1 MELDQL
7 WLGTKERTE
16 KLPMNSIKAV
26 VSEAIKGQEEYH
38 IMALQLGPTEASRSL
53 LDHDRF
59 LNTLKTTPSCQVF
72 HILGAEPV
80 C

>member
-1 MELDQL
+1 MLFFNLVETVIIICRKIKVRLTFKMELDQL

-38 IMALQLGPTEASRSL
+38 IMALQLGPTEASRC
-53 LDHDRF
+53 DH
-59 LNTLKTTPSCQVF
+59 
-72 HILGAEPV
+72 
-80 C
+80 

>member
-26 VSEAIKGQEEYH
+26 VSEPIKGQEEYH
-38 IMALQLGPTEASRSL
+38 IMALQLGPTEASRCPFKQPY
-53 LDHDRF
+53 HCY
-59 LNTLKTTPSCQVF
+59 PSPAQVF
-72 HILGAEPV
+72 HILGAKPV

>member
-26 VSEAIKGQEEYH
+26 VSEPIKGQEEYH
-38 IMALQLGPTEASRSL
+38 IMALQLGPTEASRCL
-53 LDHDRF
+53 L
-59 LNTLKTTPSCQVF
+59 K
-72 HILGAEPV
+72 
-80 C
+80 